1 MKMQVL
7 NTKGFSLI
15 ELVAVI
21 VLVSILAVAA
31 TGRIGSFSGFESR
44 GFFDDTVAAMRYAQK
59 LAIST
64 GCNVQFTITAAS
76 YALAQRD
83 DCDTGDYTRNVLNP
97 VDRTNH
103 YTATAPTGITISP
116 IGTYTFSP
124 QSPVAGTV
132 SDITF
137 TIAGFQFILYQQ
149 TGLVNVL

>member
-21 VLVSILAVAA
+21 VLISILAVAA
-31 TGRIGSFSGFESR
+31 TGRIGNFSGFESR

-76 YALAQRD
+76 YALVQRD
-83 DCDTGDYTRNVLNP
+83 DCDTGAYTRNVLNP
-97 VDRTNH
+97 VDRTNP
-103 YTATAPTGITISP
+103 YTATAPAGITISP
-116 IGTYTFSP
+116 TGAYIFSP
-124 QSPVAGTV
+124 QSPVAGPV
-132 SDITF
+132 SDTTF
-137 TIAGFQFILYQQ
+137 SIAGFQFILYQQ
-149 TGLVNVL
+149 TGLVDVL